1 MQGFLSQCYNTWK
14 QSIRVGEGGDNL
26 RSRVEVFE
34 EDIILKWISTVI

>member
-14 QSIRVGEGGDNL
+14 QSIRVGGGDNL

-34 EDIILKWISTVI
+34 EDIISKWISTVI